1 MVKPRTF
8 ITDEQWQRK
17 QRRQLMDMAE
27 KTETARTLI
36 EKLDANPEL
45 RQGLWDVY
53 CRAMRTLGLMDHQ
66 D

>member
-1 MVKPRTF
+1 MVQPKTF

-17 QRRQLMDMAE
+17 QHRQLMDMAE
-27 KTETARTLI
+27 KLETAKTLI

-53 CRAMRTLGLMDHQ
+53 CRAMKTIGLSDQ
-66 D
+66 G

>member
-1 MVKPRTF
+1 MVQPKTF

-17 QRRQLMDMAE
+17 QHRQLMDMAE
-27 KTETARTLI
+27 MLETAKTLI

-53 CRAMRTLGLMDHQ
+53 CRAMKTIGMSDQ
-66 D
+66 G